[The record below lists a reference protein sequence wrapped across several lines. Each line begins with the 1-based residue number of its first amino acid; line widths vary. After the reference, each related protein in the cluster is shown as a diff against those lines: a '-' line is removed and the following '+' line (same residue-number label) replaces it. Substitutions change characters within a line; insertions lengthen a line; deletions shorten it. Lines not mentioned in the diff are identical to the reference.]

1 MERIIG
7 VYEKNASSKMIKRP
21 DYLERNKHRVKLKK
35 KERDKKEEWINV
47 TSTPSCAA
55 PYRRHVNSVSGDR
68 VAH

>member
-1 MERIIG
+1 MEGVIE
-7 VYEKNASSKMIKRP
+7 VYESKKNALSKMMKRF
-21 DYLERNKHRVKLKK
+21 DYLERNKHRVKLRK
-35 KERDKKEEWINV
+35 RDKKEEWINV

>member
-1 MERIIG
+1 M
-7 VYEKNASSKMIKRP
+7 MKRS
-21 DYLERNKHRVKLKK
+21 DYLERNKHRVKLRK
-35 KERDKKEEWINV
+35 RDKKEEWINV